1 MCTAV
6 LYVYRDQDIRFYFQN
21 PKATLP
27 FKSKQNDALLIP
39 WGRRIEQQ
47 GVLPKGATVAL
58 DTIYAGRWDRWFPKP
73 VKLPITQFMQMDIEG
88 GAHWFDIPKGKWIQG
103 LVAREKHE
111 QRVYIVT
118 IEPIENDA
126 IYTSWPRILT
136 G

>member
-6 LYVYRDQDIRFYFQN
+6 LYAYRGQDMRLFFQN
-21 PKATLP
+21 TKATLP
-27 FKSKQNDALLIP
+27 VKSKKNDVLLIP

-58 DTIYAGRWDRWFPKP
+58 DAIYAGRWDRWFPKP

-88 GAHWFDIPKGKWIQG
+88 RTHWFDLPKGKWIQG
-103 LVAREKHE
+103 LIAREKHE